1 MRGPVQRSVLLAACA
16 LLGAGAQA
24 STFNGQIQ
32 ARLVIMASCQ
42 VSSGA
47 GAGDQNQLENLGTLN
62 FGSRGP
68 TWNAPVEA
76 LLEGNESNLKVTCN
90 PSVGGFSVS
99 IDGGNHGN
107 GTTRQL
113 SNGRQ
118 MIPYRLYL
126 DAAGSNSYSIG
137 QQHNFVVASGGQVP
151 FPVYGMV
158 MTSPKALPAGVYRD
172 TLRVTLDW

>member
-1 MRGPVQRSVLLAACA
+1 MVGPAQLSVLFATCA
-16 LLGAGAQA
+16 LLCAGVQA
-24 STFNGQIQ
+24 STLSGQIQ

-47 GAGDQNQLENLGTLN
+47 AVGDENRLDNLGTLN

-68 TWNAPVEA
+68 TWNTPVTG

-90 PSVGGFSVS
+90 PAVKGFSVS

-113 SNGRQ
+113 SNGQQ

-137 QQHNFVVASGGQVP
+137 QQHDFVVASGGHVP
-151 FPVYGMV
+151 IPVYGMV